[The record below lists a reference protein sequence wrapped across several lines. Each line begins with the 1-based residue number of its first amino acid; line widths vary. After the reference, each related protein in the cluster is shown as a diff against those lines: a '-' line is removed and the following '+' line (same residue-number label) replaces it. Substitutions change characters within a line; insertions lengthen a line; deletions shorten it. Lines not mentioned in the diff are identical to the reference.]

1 MNFASTPKQ
10 CGSSSKRV
18 LILQAEQTRAVA
30 HPSSAC
36 CTFVDTCES
45 ASAGGARFL
54 CRDFEQKKKRRT
66 RPIDLAGELA
76 SHSCA
81 VSQLLVGR
89 RHRFGICVPETQ
101 NPRCCA
107 ITRRPRDAIASSS
120 VLLNLVLT
128 TMRFTAIVLSATLLA
143 KADAPR
149 AGASLWAGAILV
161 SAGVVAFATS
171 PPAMKERRPSR
182 KAHVSDPIPE
192 EEA

>member
-1 MNFASTPKQ
+1 MNFALTPKHS
-10 CGSSSKRV
+10 GSSSKRV

-101 NPRCCA
+101 SGPAVCHNAPPAGRKIPIRGPSKR
-107 ITRRPRDAIASSS
+107 IT
-120 VLLNLVLT
+120 
-128 TMRFTAIVLSATLLA
+128 SA
-143 KADAPR
+143 APR
-149 AGASLWAGAILV
+149 AY
-161 SAGVVAFATS
+161 
-171 PPAMKERRPSR
+171 E
-182 KAHVSDPIPE
+182 SDHQ
-192 EEA
+192 